1 MNRIVKE
8 EEETS
13 EIKTPDPDARNFTE
27 TVKRFADFDFRVK
40 PEQLMDQLP
49 FLSYLFVL
57 VMLFIY
63 NSHHSEKII
72 RETDKL
78 NKEVKDLRSEYI
90 SELSELMSESKQSSV
105 AVKMAPYGIKELKT
119 PPSKITYRDEH

>member
-1 MNRIVKE
+1 MNRIVE
-8 EEETS
+8 EEAETVK
-13 EIKTPDPDARNFTE
+13 KTVDPDTRNFTE
-27 TVKRFADFDFRVK
+27 TVKRITDFDFK
-40 PEQLMDQLP
+40 IKQEQLMEQVP
-49 FLSYLFVL
+49 FLVYLCVL

-90 SELSELMSESKQSSV
+90 SELSELMSESKQSAV
-105 AVKMAPYGIKELKT
+105 AKKLQPYGIKELKT
-119 PPSKITYRDEH
+119 PPSKITYSDNN

>member
-1 MNRIVKE
+1 MNKIITEKE
-8 EEETS
+8 EAT
-13 EIKTPDPDARNFTE
+13 KKVADQDTRNFTE
-27 TVKRFADFDFRVK
+27 TVKRMTDFDFRIK
-40 PEQLMDQLP
+40 QEQLMEQVP
-49 FLSYLFVL
+49 FLIYLCVL

-90 SELSELMSESKQSSV
+90 SELSELMSESKQSAV
-105 AVKMAPYGIKELKT
+105 AKKLQPYGIKELKT
-119 PPSKITYRDEH
+119 PPSKITYSSNN

>member
-1 MNRIVKE
+1 MNKIITEKE
-8 EEETS
+8 EAT
-13 EIKTPDPDARNFTE
+13 KKVADQDTRNFTE
-27 TVKRFADFDFRVK
+27 TVKRMTDFDFRIK
-40 PEQLMDQLP
+40 QEQLMEQVP
-49 FLSYLFVL
+49 FLIYLCVL

-90 SELSELMSESKQSSV
+90 SELSELMSESKQSAV
-105 AVKMAPYGIKELKT
+105 AKKLQPYGIKELKT
-119 PPSKITYRDEH
+119 PPSKITYSGNN